1 MESHAPESTVTG
13 VIFLALPF
21 IPAFLN
27 KLMLIGLFRGV
38 PRTICAKLNAD
49 KGNAGLTRADADEKM
64 PSWGCGHTWH
74 YSNPQ
79 EAPQAVVA
87 LPPPTAQAQALI
99 LGIDAL

>member
-21 IPAFLN
+21 ISAFLN
-27 KLMLIGLFRGV
+27 ILIRLFMGF

-79 EAPQAVVA
+79 EALQAVVA